1 MLFRSIADEDLE
13 RENEQKTSSVH
24 FLRFELTDDMAQA
37 LKKGA
42 DLTIGIDHARYTVKL
57 EVPPVVRNALALDLA

>member
-1 MLFRSIADEDLE
+1 
-13 RENEQKTSSVH
+13 
-24 FLRFELTDDMAQA
+24 MAQA